1 MKINK
6 AVHGEVM
13 VITIE
18 EKEANLS
25 NSEQFKAQVIQEIAA
40 GRHRLIISF
49 GNVEYLD
56 SSFLGALVAI
66 LKALLPY
73 EGKLVLS
80 GMNGDIVNLF
90 ELTRLDKIFVL
101 KENTDLALKEF

>member
-25 NSEQFKAQVIQEIAA
+25 NSEQFKTQVIQEIAA

-49 GNVEYLD
+49 IHVEYLD

-73 EGKLVLS
+73 EGRLVLS